1 VVRPGGVS
9 CADKRLL
16 TAGYEGPMFAPPPRA
31 ITRMQKSAV
40 YAKKGSQRWLQI
52 AVEERREMIDTQIR
66 SAMKLPPEVSIQW
79 LCPVRGT
86 GFGEYRDEAFLKL
99 LGIDLPQKQLR
110 AFWPSRGPMWDGL
123 ARTSRGEIILIEAK
137 AHIPEM
143 VSPSS
148 KATGDS
154 EKQIAAALEQTRR
167 ALAPKSK
174 VSWSGIFYQYT
185 NRLAHLYLLRSL
197 NGVRAHLIYVYFTN
211 ARDVFGPTTREEWE
225 GAIKVM
231 VTYLG
236 LGRHRL
242 GRFVH
247 HVFIDVDELLPRAL
261 NARLEISAKSASKT
275 IEPA

>member
-1 VVRPGGVS
+1 MV
-9 CADKRLL
+9 
-16 TAGYEGPMFAPPPRA
+16 
-31 ITRMQKSAV
+31 KSAV
-40 YAKKGSQRWLQI
+40 YANKGSQRWLQI
-52 AVEERREMIDTQIR
+52 AIEERPELIDAQIR
-66 SAMKLPPEVSIQW
+66 SSMGLPPEVAIEW
-79 LCPVRGT
+79 LCPVRNT
-86 GFGEYRDEAFLKL
+86 AFGEYRDEAFLNL
-99 LGIDLPQKQLR
+99 LGIKLPQKQLR

-123 ARTSRGEIILIEAK
+123 ARTSRGEIILVEAK

-154 EKQIAAALEQTRR
+154 EKQIAAALEQTRK

-197 NGVRAHLIYVYFTN
+197 NGIRAHLVYVYFTN
-211 ARDVFGPTTREEWE
+211 ARDVFGPTSREEWE

-236 LGRHRL
+236 LGRHKL
-242 GRFVH
+242 GRYVH
-247 HVFIDVDELLPRAL
+247 HIFIDVDALIPRTP
-261 NARLEISAKSASKT
+261 SAKSDISGKMAT
-275 IEPA
+275 QMVGAA